1 MRQILSFLML
11 LSLTSCGSTQG
22 LRLELLPV
30 ARFDS
35 SLSETSGLIRWQQG
49 FISHNDSG
57 NAPELFVL
65 NHEGEISARLT
76 VPAKNHDWEDIA
88 VQGNTLYLA
97 DTGNNSGRRRE
108 LNILALTLAQGTLNL
123 ASILPVAYAEQ
134 TSFQPP
140 RHQHNFDAEALTK
153 VDDELWL
160 FTKRWLDQETAIYKI
175 PTHQGA
181 ITGTTATA
189 STPLHAQQRLNTQ
202 MLVTGA
208 DFDEKTNTLMLI
220 GYSRSWFN
228 RHAWIWLY
236 PVYEG
241 RVLEYLGRKLMLSQN
256 GQFEGISLGGDG
268 FIYVTREGNA
278 TNLFRS
284 KLSLTQLLAASTLTV
299 ATPLMRK
306 QAVLE

>member
-1 MRQILSFLML
+1 MRLIFSLLML
-11 LSLTSCGSTQG
+11 LSLTSCGSAQG
-22 LRLELLPV
+22 LSLALLPV
-30 ARFDS
+30 SRFDS

-65 NHEGEISARLT
+65 NHEGKISARLT
-76 VPAKNHDWEDIA
+76 APAKNHDWEDIA
-88 VQGNTLYLA
+88 AQGNTLYLA

-108 LNILALTLAQGTLNL
+108 LNILVLNLAQDTLSL

-134 TSFQPP
+134 TNFQPP
-140 RHQHNFDAEALTK
+140 RHQHNFDAEALT
-153 VDDELWL
+153 VVNNELWL
-160 FTKRWLDQETAIYKI
+160 FTKRWLDQETAIYTL

-181 ITGTTATA
+181 MNAATATEP
-189 STPLHAQQRLNTQ
+189 TPLQAQQQLNTQ

-208 DFDEKTNTLMLI
+208 DFDEKTNTLMLL

-236 PVYEG
+236 PIHEG
-241 RVLEYLGRKLMLSQN
+241 RVLEHLGRKFTLSQN
-256 GQFEGISLGGDG
+256 GQFEGISLADDG
-268 FIYVTREGNA
+268 FIYVTREGHD

-284 KLSLTQLLAASTLTV
+284 QQTLATLLAEEPPLNNTTLDN
-299 ATPLMRK
+299 AK
-306 QAVLE
+306 IQ

>member
-1 MRQILSFLML
+1 MRLILSLLML
-11 LSLTSCGSTQG
+11 LSLTSCGSAQG
-22 LRLELLPV
+22 LSLELLPV

-35 SLSETSGLIRWQQG
+35 RLSETSGLIRWQQG

-65 NHEGEISARLT
+65 NDKGKISARLT
-76 VPAKNHDWEDIA
+76 VPTKNHDWEDIA
-88 VQGNTLYLA
+88 AQGNTLYLA
-97 DTGNNSGRRRE
+97 DTGNNSGQRRE
-108 LNILALTLAQGTLNL
+108 LKILVLKLAQDTLSL

-134 TSFQPP
+134 TNFQPP

-160 FTKRWLDQETAIYKI
+160 FTKRWLDQETAIYKLS
-175 PTHQGA
+175 THQGA
-181 ITGTTATA
+181 MNAVRATEP
-189 STPLHAQQRLNTQ
+189 TPLQAQQQLNTQ

-208 DFDEKTNTLMLI
+208 DFDDQTKTLMLL

-236 PVYEG
+236 PVHEG
-241 RVLEYLGRKLMLSQN
+241 RVLEHLGRKLMLSEN
-256 GQFEGISLGGDG
+256 GQFEGISLADDG
-268 FIYVTREGNA
+268 FIYVTREGRG

-284 KLSLTQLLAASTLTV
+284 QQTLATLMAKEPSLNNATLDNAKTQ
-299 ATPLMRK
+299 
-306 QAVLE
+306 Q

>member
-1 MRQILSFLML
+1 MCQIFALLML
-11 LSLTSCGSTQG
+11 LSLTGCGSAQG
-22 LRLELLPV
+22 LSLELLPV

-35 SLSETSGLIRWQQG
+35 SLSEASGLIRWQQG

-65 NHEGEISARLT
+65 NHEGKISARLT

-88 VQGNTLYLA
+88 AQGNTLYLA

-108 LNILALTLAQGTLNL
+108 LNILVLTLAQDTLNL

-160 FTKRWLDQETAIYKI
+160 FTKRWLDQETAIYRL
-175 PTHQGA
+175 PTHQEA
-181 ITGTTATA
+181 MNAARATEP
-189 STPLHAQQRLNTQ
+189 TPLQAQQQLNTQ

-208 DFDEKTNTLMLI
+208 DFDEQTNTLMLL

-236 PVYEG
+236 PVHER
-241 RVLEYLGRKLMLSQN
+241 RVLEHLGQKLMLSKN
-256 GQFEGISLGGDG
+256 GQFEGISLADDG
-268 FIYVTREGNA
+268 FIYVTREGRG

-284 KLSLTQLLAASTLTV
+284 KLSLTQLLAAPTLTV
-299 ATPLMRK
+299 ATPLMRE
-306 QAVLE
+306 QAALE